1 MTINSATN
9 ILIIEDNVLVGLML
23 QDIVE
28 DLGYRVVGPYLNLH
42 DGLDHASRDDLDFA
56 LLDFDLGD
64 GTDAIPI
71 AEALTRRGIPF
82 AFTSGTSPRVIR
94 DFLPGAMIIGKPVT
108 ETELL
113 RILP

>member
-1 MTINSATN
+1 MTITSPTK
-9 ILIIEDNVLVGLML
+9 ILIIEDDVLIRLML
-23 QDIVE
+23 EDIIE
-28 DLGYRVVGPYLNLH
+28 ELGHRVVGRYLNLQ
-42 DGLDHASRDDLDFA
+42 DGLDHASSDDLDFA

-82 AFTSGTSPRVIR
+82 AFTSETSPQVIR

-108 ETELL
+108 QTELM